1 MRFADRVAFI
11 LYKYELVYLTRR
23 LKRFNLEAVVNLGEA
38 IVKLEISI
46 YILGLY
52 IDRKLK

>member
-1 MRFADRVAFI
+1 MRFADIAFI
-11 LYKYELVYLTRR
+11 PYKYKLVYLIRR
-23 LKRFNLEAVVNLGEA
+23 LKRFNLKAVVNLGEV

>member
-1 MRFADRVAFI
+1 MYQKGVSTYHFPLI
-11 LYKYELVYLTRR
+11 RR
-23 LKRFNLEAVVNLGEA
+23 LKRFNLKVVVNLGEA
-38 IVKLEISI
+38 IVKLEIFI